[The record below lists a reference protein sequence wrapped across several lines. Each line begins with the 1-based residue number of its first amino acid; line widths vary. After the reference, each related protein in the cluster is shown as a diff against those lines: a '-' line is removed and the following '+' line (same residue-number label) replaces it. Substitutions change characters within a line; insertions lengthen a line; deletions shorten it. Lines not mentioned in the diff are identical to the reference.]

1 MGVGIAELRESLG
14 DYAARFD
21 AAVLSAAQA
30 ADVVEQA
37 SRIEKIMAAL
47 DPIRE
52 EIFHQA
58 RSAAR
63 HEPPDAY
70 AADALAEMARRSWG
84 AETSAMAGAGAG
96 AGDTGA
102 VKGAVV
108 GALRAAQDDETHTSD
123 NAGGQPD
130 STGAGGTATPG
141 RGPRRKARRAGAHK
155 VIVRVDR
162 GTMLRGYPIEGEVCE
177 IAGFGPVAVSAV
189 GDMIDSDDP
198 VPRRGGHPGP
208 EAGGG
213 GPSGA
218 AAQRLAADGPA
229 VALPELCQPGDGAT
243 AAAAG
248 ALLMAGHQSLPPT
261 GAVIGLRRH
270 DRRRDKPG
278 RWIGGWGGRR
288 WMWR

>member
-1 MGVGIAELRESLG
+1 
-14 DYAARFD
+14 
-21 AAVLSAAQA
+21 
-30 ADVVEQA
+30 
-37 SRIEKIMAAL
+37 MAAL

-198 VPRRGGHPGP
+198 FLAAVVTRGQKLVGVAHLGRRPNALQQTALQWLYPSCANQACSAQARLDDDHRADWSRTHFTVLDLLDRLCGHCHAVKTRDNWSLVEGTGKRALVPPADPRHPGN
-208 EAGGG
+208 
-213 GPSGA
+213 GA
-218 AAQRLAADGPA
+218 PTSRPPPDG
-229 VALPELCQPGDGAT
+229 
-243 AAAAG
+243 
-248 ALLMAGHQSLPPT
+248 
-261 GAVIGLRRH
+261 
-270 DRRRDKPG
+270 
-278 RWIGGWGGRR
+278 
-288 WMWR
+288 